1 MKFMNWGE
9 RTVSE
14 ELRVDRY
21 TVNDIIVNYLQDSFY
36 VNRRYQRKLV
46 WGVKEKRL
54 LIDSMLK
61 KIPLPAILIVKFD
74 IPSQKKNILEIVDGM
89 QRLNAIISFVLGE
102 FGIMYENKMCYFDPN
117 SNNETFQLLM
127 DNDKRI
133 RKQNDYLP
141 KDVCLEFCRYQ
152 LPVIITGQDN
162 ATVDMIFSRINSTGR
177 KISSQDLRQSMATG
191 EFADLVRRVAS
202 DVRLDNTYDDHI
214 CLCDMPKISIG
225 YKQYGYGVDLNNI
238 FWRRHDLINIP
249 NIKESKDEEI
259 IETLIATILLGTF
272 KRNKESL
279 DNLYIK
285 GNELYDQIEAKVIE
299 MGKDLLEEKF
309 KKVFDTIDIIFD
321 SVHSDFSSYIFDK
334 KNTKNKD
341 ECFKI
346 LFLTL
351 YKLIFEGYVVANPQV
366 IAQSIKSS
374 QIIFK
379 DFTEVDKVDYDKFH
393 LAVDNL
399 YRLLKPSF
407 SKAVPKISNEM
418 TQEINKRLSYAKIE
432 RQMTEF
438 KVGISNFT
446 SDTVNKNVIEDIAKT
461 LVAMANSNNAKE
473 EGLIILGIANDRK
486 SYDDWFNVFKEQ
498 AVINNQHYI
507 PGITKEAQKLYGN
520 IDLYYRR
527 LREFF
532 KNEPISP
539 KLKKY
544 VLETFEPFDYYD
556 TELIIFRSKYMEEVS
571 LYNGEKYVRNSNET
585 IKV

>member
-1 MKFMNWGE
+1 MNWSE

-36 VNRRYQRKLV
+36 VNRKYQRKLV
-46 WGVKEKRL
+46 WGVKEKQL
-54 LIDSMLK
+54 LIDSMIK

-74 IPSQKKNILEIVDGM
+74 IPNQKKNILEIVDGM

-102 FGIMYENKMCYFDPN
+102 FGIMYENKLCYFDPN

-127 DNDKRI
+127 NKDMRLK
-133 RKQNDYLP
+133 KQNNLLP
-141 KDVCLEFCRYQ
+141 KDLCLEFCRYQ
-152 LPVIITGQDN
+152 LPAIITGQDS

-177 KISSQDLRQSMATG
+177 KISSHDLRQSMATG

-259 IETLIATILLGTF
+259 IETLIATILLETF
-272 KRNKESL
+272 KKNKNNL
-279 DNLYIK
+279 DDLYIK
-285 GNELYDQIEAKVIE
+285 GNEFYDKIEAKVIE
-299 MGKDLLEEKF
+299 AGKDLLEEKF
-309 KKVFDTIDIIFD
+309 KKVFDTIDMIFD
-321 SVHSDFSSYIFDK
+321 SVHSDFTSYIFDK

-346 LFLTL
+346 LFLSL
-351 YKLIFEGYVVANPQV
+351 YNLISEGYVITNPLV
-366 IAQSIKSS
+366 IAQSIKDS
-374 QIIFK
+374 QTIFK
-379 DFTEVDKVDYDKFH
+379 EFTEVGKVDYDKFN

-399 YRLLKPSF
+399 YKLLKPAF
-407 SKAVPKISNEM
+407 SKRIPKVSSEM
-418 TQEINKRLSYAKIE
+418 AQEINKRLSYAKIE

-438 KVGISNFT
+438 KIGISNFT
-446 SDTVNKNVIEDIAKT
+446 SNTVNMSVIKSIAKT
-461 LVAMANSNNAKE
+461 LVAMANSSDAKE
-473 EGLIILGIANDRK
+473 EGLIIIGIANDRK
-486 SYDDWFNVFKEQ
+486 SYDDWYNIFKEQ
-498 AVINNQHYI
+498 SVINNQHYI
-507 PGITKEAQKLYGN
+507 PGVTKEAQKLYGN
-520 IDLYYRR
+520 TDSYYRQ
-527 LREFF
+527 LRKFF
-532 KNEPISP
+532 ENEPISP

-544 VLETFEPFDYYD
+544 ILETFEPFDYYD
-556 TELIIFRSKYMEEVS
+556 TELIIFRSKYMEEIS
-571 LYNGEKYVRNSNET
+571 LYNGEKYIRNSNET
-585 IKV
+585 IKM